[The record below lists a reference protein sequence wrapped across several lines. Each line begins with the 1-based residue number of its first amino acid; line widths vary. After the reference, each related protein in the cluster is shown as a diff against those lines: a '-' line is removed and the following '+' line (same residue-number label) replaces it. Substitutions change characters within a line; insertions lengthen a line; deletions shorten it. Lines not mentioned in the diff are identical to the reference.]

1 MASVQINNLRKEYP
15 NGVVALH
22 DVSLTV
28 EDGEFY
34 VLVGPSGCGKS
45 TLLRM
50 IAGLEEITSG
60 DILIDGVRI
69 NDVPPKDRDVAMV
82 FQNYALY
89 PHMTVFGNMSF
100 ALKHRKIPKDEIR
113 QRVEAAAEILELGEY
128 LDRKPRALSGGQRQR
143 VAVGRAM
150 VRDPNV
156 FLFDEPL
163 SNLDAKLRLQMRVE
177 ISRLHKKLKTTMI
190 YVTHDQIE
198 AMTMGTR
205 IVVLKSGIVQQVD
218 TPHNLY
224 KNPANQFVAGFI
236 GSPAMN
242 FFEGALDDEQTFV
255 SPGLK
260 CKLPESIA
268 LLFGD
273 LPGRRGVVGVRP
285 EHIYDPAEAGNK
297 DVASEIG
304 VTIDVVEPVGADA
317 YIYFYIGD
325 SYCCMRVGADTE
337 HRPGDPIQ
345 VCFDA
350 GEIKLFH
357 PDTGDAVTSA

>member
-1 MASVQINNLRKEYP
+1 MASVAINNVSKEYSG
-15 NGVVALH
+15 GVVALR
-22 DVSLTV
+22 DISLTV
-28 EDGEFY
+28 EDGEFF

-89 PHMTVFGNMSF
+89 PHMTVFQNMSF
-100 ALKHRKIPKDEIR
+100 ALKHRKTPKDEIR
-113 QRVEAAAEILELGEY
+113 QRVEAAAEILELGDY
-128 LDRKPRALSGGQRQR
+128 LHRKPQALSGGQRQR

-205 IVVLKSGIVQQVD
+205 IVVLKDGEVQQVD
-218 TPHNLY
+218 TPHKLY
-224 KNPANQFVAGFI
+224 KHPANRFVAGFI

-242 FFEGALDDEQTFV
+242 FFEGALEDGQKFV
-255 SPGLK
+255 SPGLS
-260 CKLPESIA
+260 CDLPDSIVA
-268 LLFGD
+268 LFAD
-273 LPGRRGVVGVRP
+273 LPGQGGVLGVRP
-285 EHIYDPAEAGNK
+285 EHLYDAARTGDVE
-297 DVASEIG
+297 VASNIN
-304 VTIDVVEPVGADA
+304 VTVDVVEPVGADV
-317 YIYFYIGD
+317 YVYFYIGD
-325 SYCCMRVGADTE
+325 SHCCMRVGANTNY
-337 HRPGDPIQ
+337 HPGDAIS

-350 GEIKLFH
+350 QEIKLFH
-357 PDTGDAVTSA
+357 PDSGESVAAP